1 MVLGAS
7 TFFVPH
13 AAKSQ
18 PPRATPL
25 ASPVAAATLAAV
37 PVVTVSTEFRLAPQW
52 AYESL
57 IQEAALRHHLDPALI
72 RAVIAAES
80 AFDANAVSDAGAQ
93 GLMQLMPA
101 LAAEMGVDDVFD
113 PRQNIMGGVRYLR
126 QLVDAYDGNLDL
138 ALASYNAGPGTVQ
151 LYGGIPPFRETQQ
164 YVKTITDALAR
175 SQTAAAEP
183 D

>member
-13 AAKSQ
+13 PAKSP

-25 ASPVAAATLAAV
+25 SSAVAAATPAV
-37 PVVTVSTEFRLAPQW
+37 LPSVTVTAEYRLPPQW

-80 AFDANAVSDAGAQ
+80 AFDVNAVSDAGAQ

-126 QLVDAYDGNLDL
+126 QLIDAHDGNLDL

-151 LYGGIPPFRETQQ
+151 LYGGIPPFPETQQ
-164 YVKTITDALAR
+164 YVKTITTALAR
-175 SQTAAAEP
+175 SQTATAEP